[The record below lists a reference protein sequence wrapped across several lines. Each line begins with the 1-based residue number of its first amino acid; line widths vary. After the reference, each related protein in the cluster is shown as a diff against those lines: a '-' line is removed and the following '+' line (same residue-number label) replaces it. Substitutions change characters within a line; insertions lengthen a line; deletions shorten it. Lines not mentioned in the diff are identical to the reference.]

1 MPRRFLIRE
10 NANPE
15 VENALKDPYSNPA
28 LQADVPG
35 TRKAVATHIPS
46 SPFLFNSPISA
57 HPRPMHG
64 RHPHLSSPSPLSPSN
79 RHTRLHKDSQSHPS
93 ARMQS
98 KHSCCP
104 SLHLLDVRTT
114 SARRLLASPAACSPL
129 QPPSLAPA
137 TLTAAPSGCR
147 RTASTAPLS
156 ILPPVAKAPSEDD
169 IAFRG
174 VSYGEDEYWA

>member
-64 RHPHLSSPSPLSPSN
+64 RHPHLSSSSPLSSSN

-93 ARMQS
+93 TRMES
-98 KHSCCP
+98 KHACCP
-104 SLHLLDVRTT
+104 SLHLLAVRTT
-114 SARRLLASPAACSPL
+114 SARRLLASPAAITCTSHL
-129 QPPSLAPA
+129 D
-137 TLTAAPSGCR
+137 GC
-147 RTASTAPLS
+147 TFW
-156 ILPPVAKAPSEDD
+156 LPPNRLHSSSLYLAA
-169 IAFRG
+169 G
-174 VSYGEDEYWA
+174 GEGSL